1 MPTSD
6 DTITI
11 AITIVSINTPLS
23 WEFINQQWHRVHCPL
38 TAYDPIRI
46 DIDCFCSGVKE
57 LPDSV
62 GHLPVGDLAPD
73 LAVVICNLQENE
85 DIRE

>member
-1 MPTSD
+1 MNIPELV
-6 DTITI
+6 
-11 AITIVSINTPLS
+11 AHAV
-23 WEFINQQWHRVHCPL
+23 PL
-38 TAYDPIRI
+38 TADDPIRI

-73 LAVVICNLQENE
+73 LAVVI
-85 DIRE
+85 